1 MRHGDVPLSSASS
14 AWLGL
19 TGLVLCRGGHQCMRC
34 KVGEIRLNLDL
45 KTEEAN
51 IEYDDFQDI

>member
-1 MRHGDVPLSSASS
+1 
-14 AWLGL
+14 
-19 TGLVLCRGGHQCMRC
+19 MRC